1 MSNKLDAKDV
11 ELFLLDNLDFFES
24 RESLLSEMK
33 FKDST
38 SSASSLL
45 ERQIYKLRDEQKDLM
60 GLLTSFIETAQLN
73 EDLFNKSKEL
83 TLSILDASN
92 KDEVIGAVQNDFIK
106 SFNINNCQLNF
117 YSNSEIDNIEKET
130 GKNSLTLIKETLV
143 EETDNKVKINSFD
156 EDLRQLV
163 EIRIKMTRQK
173 LDNQNLQ
180 KLLKKR
186 IEVTRSIL
194 DLNNTTQ

>member
-1 MSNKLDAKDV
+1 
-11 ELFLLDNLDFFES
+11 
-24 RESLLSEMK
+24 MK
-33 FKDST
+33 FKLFRILTVIVSFFFLT
-38 SSASSLL
+38 GFVPILSFIGPGVTA
-45 ERQIYKLRDEQKDLM
+45 
-60 GLLTSFIETAQLN
+60 LTSGNVYKASAQFI
-73 EDLFNKSKEL
+73 
-83 TLSILDASN
+83 
-92 KDEVIGAVQNDFIK
+92 
-106 SFNINNCQLNF
+106 INQR
-117 YSNSEIDNIEKET
+117 IEKET

-143 EETDNKVKINSFD
+143 EETDKKIKINSFD

-163 EIRIKMTRQK
+163 ETRIKMTRQK

>member
-1 MSNKLDAKDV
+1 
-11 ELFLLDNLDFFES
+11 
-24 RESLLSEMK
+24 MK
-33 FKDST
+33 FRLFRILTVIVSFFFLT
-38 SSASSLL
+38 GFLPILSFVGPGVTA
-45 ERQIYKLRDEQKDLM
+45 
-60 GLLTSFIETAQLN
+60 LTSGNVYKASAQFI
-73 EDLFNKSKEL
+73 
-83 TLSILDASN
+83 
-92 KDEVIGAVQNDFIK
+92 
-106 SFNINNCQLNF
+106 INQR
-117 YSNSEIDNIEKET
+117 IEKET

-143 EETDNKVKINSFD
+143 EETDKKIKINSFD

-163 EIRIKMTRQK
+163 ETRIKMTRQK